1 MSNDK
6 FYFNKFGIKVLKEN
20 SKAYIQYNEE
30 IVNLEFFLLFIMFS
44 SHKKE
49 EINDKKDFLKVLY
62 ENNGDDRI
70 IEFLESEKS
79 DAIFSSKT
87 YEKYIGQIAYTRIT
101 DNILSYFKDILIEV
115 IQSKPQI
122 LKSKENETLEYIFS
136 FSNMEDLIVD
146 IANKNIEKLFY
157 GSINDIK
164 KFFNDKLGIKL
175 FKDDI
180 VEKNFSQFIKQRNLI
195 VHNRGIISKEFA
207 SEFSNEFV
215 TYTPGNILVFSY
227 ENLSR
232 INGSMTNL
240 VADIDLEICHK
251 FKLETYVA

>member
-6 FYFNKFGIKVLKEN
+6 FYINKFGVKILQEN
-20 SKAYIQYNEE
+20 SKAFIHYSEE
-30 IVNLEFFLLFIMFS
+30 IVSLEFFLIFLSFS
-44 SHKKE
+44 TDKQEDIKNKKE
-49 EINDKKDFLKVLY
+49 TLKILY
-62 ENNGDDRI
+62 ENEDPRLL
-70 IEFLESEKS
+70 EFLESENS
-79 DAIFSSKT
+79 DIIFLSET

-101 DNILSYFKDILIEV
+101 DNVLSYFKDILIEV

-122 LKSKENETLEYIFS
+122 LKSKESETLEYIFS

-146 IANKNIEKLFY
+146 ISNKNIEKLFY

-175 FKDDI
+175 FKDNI
-180 VEKNFSQFIKQRNLI
+180 VEKNFSQFVKQRNLI

-207 SEFSNEFV
+207 LEFSNEST
-215 TYTPGNILVFSY
+215 TYTHGNTLTFTY

-232 INGSMTNL
+232 INGAMTNL
-240 VADIDLEICHK
+240 VVDLDLEICKK
-251 FKLETYVA
+251 FKLKTYKA